1 MPMIQ
6 RHHRSEA
13 QRPATHKTRISYRSF
28 VFLPLLGTCLLA
40 ATACS
45 SSTNTQAGPSSIKPF
60 AAPAATL
67 VSTLPKPLQQLY
79 PGLTDK
85 ILPSA
90 YDKWTAPKSPWKV
103 CFVESFE
110 GNAWRANVGTELQRL
125 TDKYKAMGKITSFEK
140 SVSNGKADLENSQIR
155 AFTSKKCSAIM
166 LLPGST
172 TGDDAAI
179 KGAYDQ
185 GIPVVV
191 FAGAV
196 TSPYAINVDSNY
208 FQWGRYQAEQITKQM
223 PKANVLVVEGIAGQP
238 VAVAENDGAKSGWGK
253 DIKIVTTVNGDWTPS
268 TTKSAVLQAL
278 STHPQKIDAVWTTGS
293 ELRYVADAFK
303 QAGKPIPVI
312 TGSPTGDSLAYMKEN
327 NTNFFGQATLP
338 VPTADTALDVTLR
351 LLEGQKPK
359 LNTIMIPLPEWGPK
373 SVDTLYKPCMTP
385 TSVTPFPV
393 PPTPVIS
400 TEDMNGYFANG
411 KQVEGWTNDPP
422 NPCA

>member
-6 RHHRSEA
+6 SHHHSRAPRLATKSTRVHHRHFA
-13 QRPATHKTRISYRSF
+13 L
-28 VFLPLLGTCLLA
+28 LPLLLACLLFA
-40 ATACS
+40 AACS
-45 SSTNTQAGPSSIKPF
+45 SGTKTQSGPSEVKPF
-60 AAPAATL
+60 SGAAATL
-67 VSTLPKPLQQLY
+67 VSKLPASLQQLY
-79 PGLTDK
+79 PGLTDTL
-85 ILPSA
+85 LPSA

-125 TDKYKAMGKITSFEK
+125 TDKYNATGQISSFEK

-155 AFTSKKCSAIM
+155 AFTSKGCSIIM

-179 KGAYDQ
+179 KDAYDH

-191 FAGAV
+191 FAGSV

-208 FQWGRYQAEQITKQM
+208 FQWGRYQAQQISKQM

-253 DIKIVTTVNGDWTPS
+253 NITIVATVNGDWTPS

-312 TGSPTGDSLAYMKEN
+312 AGSPTGDSLAYMKEN
-327 NTNFFGQATLP
+327 STNFFGQATLP

-351 LLEGQKPK
+351 MLEGQKPK
-359 LNTIMIPLPEWGPK
+359 LNTLIIPLPEWGPK

-385 TSVTPFPV
+385 ASVTPFPV

-411 KQVEGWTNDPP
+411 KKVEGWTNEPP